1 MASRSTFL
9 LPLAVALGAAAFS
22 GCTTQQPLISHA
34 HVGHALTTWH
44 DTPGQQGLIDVA
56 VSDLEVAEREA
67 GLACSRPPNGDARQ
81 HAANVM
87 HALVPEALLEGPG
100 SGYGA
105 LRAVMGTV
113 EHLEFAA
120 TSTDASLNL
129 VTAVAQLAAE
139 GISIHARLEVATE
152 LVQGLLEANADDRD
166 NVCAQLLNELRV
178 AIRGGVIGPRPGGP
192 STMGFNAL
200 HHALLASLDREQD
213 PSYEPVSR
221 RYVLGLV
228 RLPTGEWRYR
238 LPKPGQQAPIDFGYS
253 YGY

>member
-1 MASRSTFL
+1 MAPKSTFL
-9 LPLAVALGAAAFS
+9 PIAVALGVAAFS

-56 VSDLEVAEREA
+56 ASDLEVAEREA
-67 GLACSRPPNGDARQ
+67 GLACSKPLNGATQQ

-87 HALVPEALLEGPG
+87 HALVPEALSEGPG

-105 LRAVMGTV
+105 LRATMGTV

-120 TSTDASLNL
+120 TSKDASLNL
-129 VTAVAQLAAE
+129 VAAVAQLAAE
-139 GISIHARLEVATE
+139 GVSIHARLEVAAK
-152 LVQGLLEANADDRD
+152 LAQSLLDMSASDRSGLC
-166 NVCAQLLNELRV
+166 VQLLDELRV
-178 AIRGGVIGPRPGGP
+178 AIHGGVIGPRADGL
-192 STMGFNAL
+192 STMGFKAL

-213 PSYEPVSR
+213 PVYEPVSR

-238 LPKPGQQAPIDFGYS
+238 LPQPGQQAPIDFGYS

>member
-1 MASRSTFL
+1 
-9 LPLAVALGAAAFS
+9 
-22 GCTTQQPLISHA
+22 
-34 HVGHALTTWH
+34 
-44 DTPGQQGLIDVA
+44 
-56 VSDLEVAEREA
+56 
-67 GLACSRPPNGDARQ
+67 
-81 HAANVM
+81 M
-87 HALVPEALLEGPG
+87 HALVPETLPEGPG

-129 VTAVAQLAAE
+129 VTAVAQLASE
-139 GISIHARLEVATE
+139 GVSIHARLEIATE
-152 LVQGLLEANADDRD
+152 LARSLRD
-166 NVCAQLLNELRV
+166 ATGNERNNLCAQLLDELRV
-178 AIRGGVIGPRPGGP
+178 AIHGGIIGPRSDGLA
-192 STMGFNAL
+192 TMGFRAL

-213 PSYEPVSR
+213 PPYEPVSR

-238 LPKPGQQAPIDFGYS
+238 LPQPGQQAPVDFGYS

>member
-1 MASRSTFL
+1 MAPKSTFW
-9 LPLAVALGAAAFS
+9 PLALALGATAFS

-56 VSDLEVAEREA
+56 AGDLEIAEREA
-67 GLACSRPPNGDARQ
+67 SLSCANPLNGGAEP
-81 HAANVM
+81 HAANVL

-113 EHLEFAA
+113 EHLEYAA
-120 TSTDASLNL
+120 TSKDASLNL
-129 VTAVAQLAAE
+129 VAAVAQLAAE
-139 GISIHARLEVATE
+139 GVSIHARLEVAAE
-152 LVQGLLEANADDRD
+152 LAQNFLDTPPGNDRRD
-166 NVCAQLLNELRV
+166 LCVQLLDELRV
-178 AIRGGVIGPRPGGP
+178 AVHGGVIGPRADGP
-192 STMGFNAL
+192 ATMGFKAL
-200 HHALLASLDREQD
+200 HHALLASLDRERD
-213 PSYEPVSR
+213 PAYEPVSR

-238 LPKPGQQAPIDFGYS
+238 LPQRGNQAPIDFGYS